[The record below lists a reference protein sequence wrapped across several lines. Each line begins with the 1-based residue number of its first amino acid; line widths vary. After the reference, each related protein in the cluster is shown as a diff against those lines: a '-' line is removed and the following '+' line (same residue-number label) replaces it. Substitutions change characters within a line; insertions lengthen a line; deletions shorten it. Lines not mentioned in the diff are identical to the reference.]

1 MNIYS
6 LLVLIRPAN
15 GLTAISDILAGAAI
29 GNFIIDGSMSKIIL
43 LIIATFCLYS
53 SGIIFND
60 VFDRDIDKVE
70 RPERPIPSGKITTPF
85 AVLFGI
91 ILTIIGVGCCFFTN
105 LICGFIGT
113 LIALSALLYNKFSK
127 HHPIVGPMNMGLC
140 RSLNLLLGISIIGQP
155 QFLICLLP
163 FLFIFGITLTSR
175 GEVNG
180 NNKWAIQ
187 IALFIDVLIAASI
200 VYLSTN
206 KETYIWVIVTFLGL
220 WFGLNLK
227 AKMRAIIN
235 NNPKAIQHA
244 VKTGVISLIP
254 LNAVYAAV
262 FSGWQTGLVVLTLL
276 PISIQLSKRFS
287 VT

>member
-15 GLTAISDILAGAAI
+15 GLTAISDIIAGAAI
-29 GNFIIDGSMSKIIL
+29 GNFIIEDSIIKLML

-85 AVLFGI
+85 AILIGI
-91 ILTIIGVGCCFFTN
+91 ILNIIGVGCCFLTN
-105 LICGFIGT
+105 QICGLIGA
-113 LIALSALLYNKFSK
+113 LIAISAFLYNKFSK
-127 HHPIVGPMNMGLC
+127 HHPIIGPTNMGVC

-155 QFLICLLP
+155 QYLICLLP
-163 FLFIFGITLTSR
+163 LLFIFGITLTSR

-180 NNKWAIQ
+180 NNRWAIQ
-187 IALFIDVLIAASI
+187 IALCIDVVIAGSI
-200 VYLSTN
+200 LYLSTN
-206 KETYIWVIVTFLGL
+206 KETYIWIILAFLSL
-220 WFGLNLK
+220 WFGLNLNAKIK
-227 AKMRAIIN
+227 ALIN

-254 LNAVYAAV
+254 LNAVYAC
-262 FSGWQTGLVVLTLL
+262 LL
-276 PISIQLSKRFS
+276 YTSPSPRD
-287 VT
+287 